1 MLGDISRVENIYLVC
16 GYTDLRKSI
25 DGLCA
30 VVEEVVKQDPRSNA
44 LFLFCGRQCDRFKAL
59 LWEGDGYVLIYKR
72 LDAAGRYRWPRSS
85 QEAKSL
91 TWQQFGWLMSGI
103 DIEQPKAIRAHYG
116 EGVWRDVVFLTV
128 PENIC

>member
-30 VVEEVVKQDPRSNA
+30 VVEEVVKQDPKSNA
-44 LFLFCGRQCDRFKAL
+44 LFLFCGRQRDRFKAL

-72 LDAAGRYRWPRSS
+72 LDVAGRYRWPRSN

-91 TWQQFGWLMSGI
+91 TWQQFDWLMFGI

-116 EGVWRDVVFLTV
+116 
-128 PENIC
+128 